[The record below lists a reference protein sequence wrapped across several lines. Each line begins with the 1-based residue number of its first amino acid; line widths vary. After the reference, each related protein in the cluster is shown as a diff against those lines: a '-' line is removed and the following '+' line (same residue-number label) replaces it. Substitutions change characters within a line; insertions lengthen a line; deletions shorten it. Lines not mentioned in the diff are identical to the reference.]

1 MKLSQNK
8 VEAAEVL
15 SSSKYNISGAWD
27 VYGDK
32 QKNKHWLTKELTVK
46 GQTVNCRSS
55 WCHVF
60 GSGVLQEE
68 DQLGYTAKLIEVDME
83 AKESIL
89 RQKVVDLY
97 L

>member
-1 MKLSQNK
+1 
-8 VEAAEVL
+8 
-15 SSSKYNISGAWD
+15 
-27 VYGDK
+27 
-32 QKNKHWLTKELTVK
+32 
-46 GQTVNCRSS
+46 
-55 WCHVF
+55 VF